1 VVTHQLQ
8 VERRTGKVRRP
19 ETDVLPLCHATNC
32 EEGREKARERRNV
45 FSLDLKTATESN
57 LFRVPGDSDVVSAL
71 KTQCDGWIAPSDDDP
86 ACDPNILASLLK
98 LWYRE
103 LHEPL
108 IPREFYSRCV
118 DAYSSP
124 DDAVEIVGCLPHLHR
139 MVLTYLVRF
148 LQVSDASFTRIC
160 TACCRIFR
168 MFQQSA
174 HIAYFSPISLQCFVG
189 GKLFIFNLG
198 LHECFDTIGWWS
210 GRASGL

>member
-1 VVTHQLQ
+1 
-8 VERRTGKVRRP
+8 
-19 ETDVLPLCHATNC
+19 
-32 EEGREKARERRNV
+32 
-45 FSLDLKTATESN
+45 
-57 LFRVPGDSDVVSAL
+57 VVSAL

-124 DDAVEIVGCLPHLHR
+124 EEAVEIVGCLPHLHR

-168 MFQQSA
+168 MFQRSA

-198 LHECFDTIGWWS
+198 LHECFDTIGWSS